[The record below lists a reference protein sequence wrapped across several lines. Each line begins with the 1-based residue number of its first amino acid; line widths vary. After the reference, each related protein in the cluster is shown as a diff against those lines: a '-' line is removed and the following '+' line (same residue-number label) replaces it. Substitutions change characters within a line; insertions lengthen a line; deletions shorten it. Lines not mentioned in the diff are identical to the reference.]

1 MTNISVNLLAV
12 LVAGVAGMAIG
23 ALWYS
28 PILFGKMWMRLS
40 GMDMAKMGEYKK
52 KGMGKSYF
60 MAFIGILV
68 MAYVLAHFLIIG
80 EAITISDALQ
90 IAFGL
95 WLGFIVTT
103 KLGDV
108 LWGDD
113 PVALYIL
120 NIAQYLVA
128 ISVMSIILTFW
139 Q

>member
-1 MTNISVNLLAV
+1 
-12 LVAGVAGMAIG
+12 
-23 ALWYS
+23 
-28 PILFGKMWMRLS
+28 
-40 GMDMAKMGEYKK
+40 
-52 KGMGKSYF
+52 
-60 MAFIGILV
+60 MAFIGILI

-90 IAFGL
+90 IAFWL

-128 ISVMSIILTFW
+128 MSVMSIILTLW